1 MKVNV
6 GCGTKYMEGWV
17 NADACDLFKRDVALL
32 LPKDK
37 LAGMFGRNSIEEIY
51 MADVMEHFYR
61 CDGIEVLRDFFEALK
76 PQGKLTIVTPDLEK
90 LITSPS
96 LSLIRKTELIRGAQ
110 GQSGPTEEPIL
121 MQAWLEHPKWFSHP
135 YTWTERELRQT
146 LSEIGFIV
154 AVQTQWICDWE
165 MSIIAYKQ

>member
-1 MKVNV
+1 MKINL

-51 MADVMEHFYR
+51 MADLLEHFFR
-61 CDGIEVLRDFFEALK
+61 FVGIEVLQDCFEALK
-76 PQGKLTIVTPDLEK
+76 SSGKITIVTPDLER

-110 GQSGPTEEPIL
+110 GQSGPVEEPTL
-121 MQAWLEHPKWFSHP
+121 MRAWQAYPQWFSHP
-135 YTWTERELRQT
+135 YTWTERELRQV
-146 LSEIGFIV
+146 LSELGFHV
-154 AVQTQWICDWE
+154 AAQTQWVCDWE
-165 MSIIAYKQ
+165 MAVTAYKL